1 MAAIETVIKGLEEE
15 LDVLNRDYRAALQTS
30 VVTSSTTGAALN
42 SHLAGLIEQLDKKVC
57 MPRWTLLD
65 QVTHAC

>member
-30 VVTSSTTGAALN
+30 VVTSSSSGVALN
-42 SHLAGLIEQLDKKVC
+42 SHLSGLIEQLDKKVL
-57 MPRWTLLD
+57 PFVDRP
-65 QVTHAC
+65 HR